1 MQRLLEL
8 FPIAQEQEEDA
19 ITLVK
24 DEEKRLNLFGDRTK
38 SSESEDSN
46 SSMDS
51 INIWSDVEEQANFE
65 REEAGQRAASPAEW
79 EFKLQN
85 NLE

>member
-24 DEEKRLNLFGDRTK
+24 DEENRLNLFGDRTK

-65 REEAGQRAASPAEW
+65 REEAGQRAAWPVEW